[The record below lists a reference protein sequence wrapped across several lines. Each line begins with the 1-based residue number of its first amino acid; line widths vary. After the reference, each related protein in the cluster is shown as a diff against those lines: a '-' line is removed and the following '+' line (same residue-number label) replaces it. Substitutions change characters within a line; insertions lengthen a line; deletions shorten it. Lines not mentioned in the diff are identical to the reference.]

1 MTFLTFDKAE
11 LVNLEYSLARE
22 ALRSNRAGSFASTTI
37 AGCNTRKYHGMLI
50 CPVEHLDGENHV
62 LLSSLDISVI
72 QHEKIFNL
80 GIHKYEGDLYV
91 PRGHKYIRDFD
102 AEKGSRTTY
111 RVGGVVLTREMMLV
125 QKKEQI
131 LVKITLEDAHS
142 DTRVQFRP
150 FLAFRNIH
158 KLSKANLYLNRQ
170 YADVPNGIKLRMYDG
185 YPELHMQ
192 LSKNAE
198 FVPVPDW
205 YYNLEYLEEQQRGY
219 DFKEDL
225 YVPGYFELPMKKG
238 ESIIFS
244 ASTAEEKPAGLK
256 RRFKAEEALRT
267 PLDSFTNC
275 LANSAQQFFV
285 RKNRTTEVLSGFPW
299 LGVRSRDTFI
309 ALPGLTIA
317 MGNDGEAAMDVIKTM
332 LGRLKDGLFPNTS
345 RHHHNYYNSI
355 DAPLWFI
362 WSLQQLQ
369 KQTGIDPWKQYR
381 KEILHIME
389 AYRTGTHFGISM
401 SENGLIA
408 GGNEGIPLTWMD
420 AMVDG
425 QPVTLRPGYAV
436 EINALWYNAVCQL
449 IEWAGERSNAVKP
462 WKELPDRIRNSFVET
477 FWLPDKGYLAD
488 FVQNGYIDHAVRPNQ
503 VIAASMDY
511 APISKEMKKSLL
523 DVVESELLT
532 MKGLRTLSPKNTA
545 FKGVCKGDQEK
556 RDRAAHQGSVW
567 PWLLEHFVRG
577 YLEVHKRS
585 GINLA
590 RRIYDGFEE
599 DMTMYGIGTIP
610 ELYDGNPPHD
620 PRGAISFAP
629 SVAALL
635 RIGEMIDMNIKHK

>member
-1 MTFLTFDKAE
+1 MAFLTFDKAE

-72 QHEKIFNL
+72 QHEKSFNL

-111 RVGGVVLTREMMLV
+111 RVGGVVLTRETMLV

-142 DTRVQFRP
+142 DTKVQFRP

-205 YYNLEYLEEQQRGY
+205 YYNVEYLEEQQRGY

-275 LANSAQQFFV
+275 LVNSAQQFFV

-309 ALPGLTIA
+309 ALPGLTVA

-345 RHHHNYYNSI
+345 RHHHDYYNSI

-369 KQTGIDPWKQYR
+369 KQTGIDPWKLYR
-381 KEILHIME
+381 KEILQIME
-389 AYRTGTHFGISM
+389 AYRAGTHFGISM

-449 IEWAGERSNAVKP
+449 IEWAGERSSAVKS

-488 FVQNGYIDHAVRPNQ
+488 FVQNGYTDHAVRPNQ
-503 VIAASMDY
+503 VIAASMDH

-532 MKGLRTLSPKNTA
+532 MKGLRTLSPKNPA
-545 FKGVCKGDQEK
+545 YKGLCKGDQEK

-599 DMTMYGIGTIP
+599 DMTIYGIGTIP

-620 PRGAISFAP
+620 PGGAISFAP